1 MLLHDVAEIDNILSA
16 NKDFED
22 KINEFDE
29 HFATEMKNLHK
40 SLNEGVT
47 HIQKSTQSIKA
58 LETINER
65 TSEEMEK
72 LTTIIHNIEMG
83 I

>member
-1 MLLHDVAEIDNILSA
+1 
-16 NKDFED
+16 
-22 KINEFDE
+22 
-29 HFATEMKNLHK
+29 MKELHK
-40 SLNEGVT
+40 NLNEGIT

-58 LETINER
+58 LDAINER
-65 TSEEMEK
+65 TSAEMEK